1 MLKRQ
6 REKEILRRYN
16 KPKKIWTNQVLSIV
30 SIIAI
35 LSPQLDI
42 LCIHK
47 DLVRKAKSHW
57 KCLRQL
63 RIIIQQI
70 AQLIAS
76 HVTISTCFPLPIDHT
91 TNIFW
96 QGVTTGQGLLQ
107 KTLLDLQAM
116 QWWVLVLQMT
126 SPNGWHIL
134 KLSARLLRYKTF
146 HSHFSWFLNFW
157 KVLFC

>member
-47 DLVRKAKSHW
+47 DLVRKAKSH
-57 KCLRQL
+57 
-63 RIIIQQI
+63 
-70 AQLIAS
+70 
-76 HVTISTCFPLPIDHT
+76 
-91 TNIFW
+91 
-96 QGVTTGQGLLQ
+96 
-107 KTLLDLQAM
+107 
-116 QWWVLVLQMT
+116 
-126 SPNGWHIL
+126 
-134 KLSARLLRYKTF
+134 
-146 HSHFSWFLNFW
+146 
-157 KVLFC
+157 